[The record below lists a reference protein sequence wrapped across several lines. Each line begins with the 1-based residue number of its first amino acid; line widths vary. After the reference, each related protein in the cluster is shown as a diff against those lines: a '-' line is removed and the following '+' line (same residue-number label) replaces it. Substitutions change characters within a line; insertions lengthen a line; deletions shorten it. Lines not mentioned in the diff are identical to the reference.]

1 MIPWLLIVG
10 GGIAIY
16 SGIKGKN
23 PIDVI
28 KEVLSNG

>member
-28 KEVLSNG
+28 KGVLSNG